1 MSTRKPAAAQPDAPD
16 APETSRGPAKAST
29 PRRRAARPQTA
40 AAAVATTTARATKPA
55 KGAKVAKVAKPLLAA
70 KSVKTLKAPKAPKL
84 PKKPAKP
91 REQLVRDGFTMPV
104 ADFALIADLKLR
116 AMAAQRAVKKSE
128 LLRAGLRA
136 LSAMED
142 GALLALLGRLE
153 PVKIGR
159 PKKDH

>member
-40 AAAVATTTARATKPA
+40 AAAVATTTARATKLA
-55 KGAKVAKVAKPLLAA
+55 KGAKVAKVAKPLPLAE
-70 KSVKTLKAPKAPKL
+70 SGKAPKAPKAVKT

>member
-159 PKKDH
+159 PKRGH

>member
-40 AAAVATTTARATKPA
+40 AAAVATTTARATKLA
-55 KGAKVAKVAKPLLAA
+55 KGAKVAKVAKPLPPA

>member
-55 KGAKVAKVAKPLLAA
+55 KGAKVAKVAKPLPPA

>member
-1 MSTRKPAAAQPDAPD
+1 MSTRKPAAAQPD

-55 KGAKVAKVAKPLLAA
+55 KPAKVAKVAKVAKPLPPA

>member
-1 MSTRKPAAAQPDAPD
+1 MSTRKPAAAQPD

-40 AAAVATTTARATKPA
+40 AAAVATTTARATKLA

>member
-1 MSTRKPAAAQPDAPD
+1 MSTRKPAAAQPD

-40 AAAVATTTARATKPA
+40 AAAVATTTARATKLA
-55 KGAKVAKVAKPLLAA
+55 KGAKVAKVAKPLPPA